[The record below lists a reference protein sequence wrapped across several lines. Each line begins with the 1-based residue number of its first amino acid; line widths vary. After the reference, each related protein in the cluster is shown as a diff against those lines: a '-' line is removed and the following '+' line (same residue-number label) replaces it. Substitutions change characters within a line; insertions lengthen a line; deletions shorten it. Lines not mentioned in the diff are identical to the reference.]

1 MQEDIQGVYNFLIAL
16 YSLINVIVTALTLVN
31 FGVRTSDSPSQDCA
45 LPYRMH
51 RASKMNWFGCWV
63 CSLLIFIPL
72 SIPYILQVA
81 WWLFHIKRE
90 K

>member
-1 MQEDIQGVYNFLIAL
+1 MQGFYNFLIAF
-16 YSLINVIVTALTLVN
+16 YSLINGIATIFTLVN
-31 FGVRTSDSPSQDCA
+31 FGLRTPDSPTQDCA

-51 RASKMNWFGCWV
+51 KASKMNWFGCWV
-63 CSLLIFIPL
+63 CSLLIIIPL
-72 SIPYILQVA
+72 PIPYILQVA